1 MIQLLEDA
9 NILTLLRIAQ
19 NRIQY
24 LFQQDVLA
32 MFYQIMLGDVE
43 KYILKWQYILQWNIS
58 CSYMK
63 WNMVFCRRILF

>member
-1 MIQLLEDA
+1 MMIQLLEDA

-43 KYILKWQYILQWNIS
+43 KYILK
-58 CSYMK
+58 
-63 WNMVFCRRILF
+63 